1 MEQMWKSWHE
11 HVIDDRYTNSAK
23 IYCSTII
30 YRSPLNVKGAISLLY
45 FKCWITRCE
54 GINATT
60 LYWNKDVGLKQGNN
74 IIK

>member
-1 MEQMWKSWHE
+1 MNMLLMTGTLTLQRST
-11 HVIDDRYTNSAK
+11 VVPF
-23 IYCSTII
+23 IYLGIV
-30 YRSPLNVKGAISLLY
+30 RSPQNVTRAISLLY

-74 IIK
+74 IIKQKY